1 MYLNSQVQEAHGY
14 REEAAIDVEYST
26 HGSSRKYT
34 FLSLTFYIFFLLF
47 INYYTTFS
55 VVFFFK
61 QEAFNDKHHSFSF
74 SFYLYDFYS

>member
-26 HGSSRKYT
+26 HGASRKYT
-34 FLSLTFYIFFLLF
+34 FLSLTFYLFFLLF

-55 VVFFFK
+55 IVFFF
-61 QEAFNDKHHSFSF
+61 FLDKKLSNFQW
-74 SFYLYDFYS
+74 